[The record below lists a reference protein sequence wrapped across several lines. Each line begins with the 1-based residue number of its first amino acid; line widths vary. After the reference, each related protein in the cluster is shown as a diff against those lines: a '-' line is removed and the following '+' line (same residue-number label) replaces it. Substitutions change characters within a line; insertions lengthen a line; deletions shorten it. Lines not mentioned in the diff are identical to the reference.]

1 MDMSKSFSFEELY
14 YARKV
19 TPKPE
24 YDESSLHSHQKY
36 EVLYFEAGNAELI
49 FESKKV
55 LLYPG
60 DLLLIPPAT
69 RHRINILSD
78 LTYKR
83 TVINF
88 AKLPSCINSELFET
102 ARVLHIADDKRILRV
117 LNRMQEYQELFTDE
131 EKAILFDGSVTEL
144 LLLVQKF
151 YAVSK
156 RPTEEY
162 GQLMTQALTYIDKH
176 LTTVSGVEELCEA
189 LHISRAFLY
198 REFQNALGLSPMRYI
213 HQKRLWV
220 AHNLLRS
227 GEDATK
233 VCYGCGYREY
243 SAFYRAYRNFFGHSP
258 QETKFLK

>member
-1 MDMSKSFSFEELY
+1 MKMSRSTLFEELY

-36 EVLYFEAGNAELI
+36 EVLHFEAGNAELI
-49 FESKKV
+49 FENKKV
-55 LLYPG
+55 LLHPG
-60 DLLLIPPAT
+60 TLLLIPPAT

-83 TVINF
+83 AVINF
-88 AKLPSCINSELFET
+88 SKLPSYIVTTLFEM
-102 ARVLHIADDKRILRV
+102 ARVLHIAEDKRILNV
-117 LNRMQEYQELFTDE
+117 LGRMQEYHELFDDE
-131 EKAILFDGSVTEL
+131 QKAILLEGLVTEL

-151 YAVSK
+151 YTVPEIPA
-156 RPTEEY
+156 TEY
-162 GQLMTQALTYIDKH
+162 GQLMTQALAYIDKH
-176 LTTVSGVEELCEA
+176 LNTISNIEELCET
-189 LHISRAFLY
+189 LHVSRAFLY
-198 REFQNALGLSPMRYI
+198 REFQNALGVSPMRYI

-233 VCYGCGYREY
+233 VCFGCGYREY
-243 SAFYRAYRNFFGHSP
+243 SAFYRAYRNLFGYSP
-258 QETKFLK
+258 QETKNL